1 MVRPDV
7 PVFRRAVVGR
17 LGLLHPFPGVVDSH
31 PDAASLSDADLDVV
45 RRACLD
51 TVDAIPED
59 LRGLQARQVW
69 AAGKLAVR
77 EPRPADAVLAH
88 PDPAWAAFLGLP
100 ASVALEGRWVRLRAA
115 AAPCTPDEGLSAA

>member
-1 MVRPDV
+1 M

-51 TVDAIPED
+51 MVDAIPEVR
-59 LRGLQARQVW
+59 RGLPVQMDEAV
-69 AAGKLAVR
+69 GKLAAR
-77 EPRPADAVLAH
+77 EPRPADAVPDH
-88 PDPAWAAFLGLP
+88 PGPA
-100 ASVALEGRWVRLRAA
+100 
-115 AAPCTPDEGLSAA
+115 